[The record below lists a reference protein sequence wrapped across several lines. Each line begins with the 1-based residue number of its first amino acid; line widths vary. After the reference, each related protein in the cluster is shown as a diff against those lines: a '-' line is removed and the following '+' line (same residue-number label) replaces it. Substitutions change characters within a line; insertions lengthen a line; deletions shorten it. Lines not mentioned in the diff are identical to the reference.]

1 MLRLLHIENIAVIE
15 QADILFERG
24 FNVMTGE
31 TGAGKSIVIDAI
43 SAILGERA
51 YRDMIRTGAAR
62 AAVRAI
68 FDDVPE
74 LAWFAENSV
83 PYDTEVVVQ
92 REIYLDGKNL
102 CRVNGVAVTVGILRR
117 LGLQLINIHGQHD
130 SAALFDENYHL
141 TFLDS
146 FAADAPLLE
155 QYRAQFSAMQSL
167 QREMAHLR
175 MDESEKLRRTETL
188 RYQIDEIERAAL
200 KPDEDTQLEARRRLL
215 QNAEK
220 LSDGLRDAA
229 ACLDGGDEAQGAAAL
244 LTQAERDLAH
254 SARFDESLQP
264 LHDTIADL
272 MYQAQDAA
280 EQLRDRL
287 YRLSYSADELEQLEE
302 RLDLLHRL
310 RRKYGADCAAI
321 LDYLARAKAELEEI
335 EFSDERLQQ
344 LEKQYGS
351 SVEEMLAYLE
361 KSREELDRIE
371 YADDRAQQLEQT
383 LKKQEKAARE
393 AAQALSDRRHA
404 AAKELEER
412 ISRELRELDMP
423 KLRFAIDFQEKDMGE
438 DGVDAVAFLMSANVG
453 EALRPIQKIASGGEL
468 SRIML
473 ALKNVLAEQDSVM
486 TMVFDEVDTGVSGRA
501 AQRVAEKLAKLSRTR
516 QVLCVTHLPQLAAMA
531 DTHFGV
537 EKGEENGRTLT
548 KVVALDRAAR
558 RGEIARLSGGDH
570 PSETMLL
577 GAEELL
583 CAAENFKDQLL

>member
-1 MLRLLHIENIAVIE
+1 MLELLHIENIAIIE
-15 QADILFERG
+15 AADIEFAPG
-24 FNVMTGE
+24 FNALTGE
-31 TGAGKSIVIDAI
+31 TGAGKSIVIDSL
-43 SAILGERA
+43 SAVLGQRTSREL
-51 YRDMIRTGAAR
+51 IRTGAEKAFVS
-62 AAVRAI
+62 AAFSGMA
-68 FDDVPE
+68 PE
-74 LAWFAENSV
+74 L
-83 PYDTEVVVQ
+83 TEEFGIQPEADGTLLLQ
-92 REIYLDGKNL
+92 REIQTDGKNV
-102 CRVNGVAVTVGILRR
+102 CRVNGRPVTVGQLRALGAR
-117 LGLQLINIHGQHD
+117 LLNIHGQHD
-130 SAALFDENYHL
+130 GQQLLDEEQHIVY
-141 TFLDS
+141 LDS
-146 FAADAPLLE
+146 FGRVE
-155 QYRAQFSAMQSL
+155 SL
-167 QREMAHLR
+167 AITYAEKYKNFTDIRRQIGALQ
-175 MDESEKLRRTETL
+175 MDEAEKARRVDTLQYQIEELRRAKLTPGEEEELT
-188 RYQIDEIERAAL
+188 
-200 KPDEDTQLEARRRLL
+200 ARRGMLR
-215 QNAEK
+215 NAEK
-220 LSDGLRDAA
+220 FLDAVAGADYALNGDDSGGGALSALR
-229 ACLDGGDEAQGAAAL
+229 
-244 LTQAERDLAH
+244 
-254 SARFDESLQP
+254 
-264 LHDTIADL
+264 
-272 MYQAQDAA
+272 QAQDALSGVRHLDDA
-280 EQLRDRL
+280 FGQLYERLGEAYSEVYDIAATVEDKRGELDVSPGELDRVESRMDLL
-287 YRLSYSADELEQLEE
+287 YRL
-302 RLDLLHRL
+302 
-310 RRKYGADCAAI
+310 K
-321 LDYLARAKAELEEI
+321 K
-335 EFSDERLQQ
+335 
-344 LEKQYGS
+344 KYGS

-570 PSETMLL
+570 PSEMMLL